1 MLFGI
6 AKYIYSRLPYAK
18 YTDTRTEGGVTET
31 PRNGETGE
39 TSETSTES
47 KSTLKIGEEVKL
59 DGVVELEPSTARC
72 VPNPNSPR
80 LPTKTSTRHYTVAP
94 NTTSIIGYNERTG
107 ATVVQDSNGN
117 LITVTTA
124 GNPFLNHGKAR

>member
-1 MLFGI
+1 MLFGV
-6 AKYIYSRLPYAK
+6 AKYIYNKLPYAK
-18 YTDTRTEGGVTET
+18 HFDTRTEGGVTET

-39 TSETSTES
+39 STETSTES
-47 KSTLKIGEEVKL
+47 KSTLKIGEEVQL

-72 VPNPNSPR
+72 GADPNSPR